1 MGSTGHWAI
10 GNVQLTR
17 LFQMNSVCKVK
28 FAIID
33 FAIAMSAIKR
43 VPLLPTKVGEKS
55 WWNVEGKAARSPDK
69 STFNHWSL
77 LSY

>member
-17 LFQMNSVCKVK
+17 LFQMNSVCKVN

-55 WWNVEGKAARSPDK
+55 WWNVRPQEVRTRP
-69 STFNHWSL
+69 
-77 LSY
+77 LSIIGPY